1 MSGHDDVIIE
11 YDRDEGAAGADG
23 ENGVIVPYERINP
36 DTLRSMIEEFVSR
49 EWSEL
54 SDSGY
59 SLDRKVAQVL
69 GQLKAGTVK
78 VVYDLTSESC
88 NIVAADTL
96 RKSFPES

>member
-1 MSGHDDVIIE
+1 MGEHDDVVME
-11 YDRDEGAAGADG
+11 YDRDEGSAG
-23 ENGVIVPYERINP
+23 EEGVVVPYERINP
-36 DTLRSMIEEFVSR
+36 GTLRKMIEEFVSR

-69 GQLKAGTVK
+69 QQLQSGRVK

-96 RKSFPES
+96 KKQ

>member
-1 MSGHDDVIIE
+1 MSARDDVTIE
-11 YDRDEGAAGADG
+11 YDRDEEPAG
-23 ENGVIVPYERINP
+23 ENGVVVPYERLNP
-36 DTLRSMIEEFVSR
+36 DTLRNMIEEFVSR

-54 SDSGY
+54 ADSGY

-69 GQLKAGTVK
+69 EQLQSGRVQ

-96 RKSFPES
+96 KKM